1 MATHNVAINITDS
14 VDGKIAVKIQEIG
27 SAARVSTTGL
37 RGLQTAIDQ
46 VSGSG
51 LTGLKTTLQQISAS
65 SQQLATTTTRMG
77 QAAFSASSGVD
88 KLATSYRNLNIAA
101 SAAILTLQ
109 QLATAANN
117 GSTATANLGKQTAVA
132 SAGTQ
137 SMGGAN
143 LMAASTLSVLE
154 GRTLGSNRAVARLLV
169 SYAGLGSIIKAAF
182 PVIGAIALIGILDM
196 MYDKVQKIVQAY
208 KDLTSQEREANL
220 ANIKSGEQ
228 TLKIKPSGDFNA
240 TAAKLLVGDLT
251 SEQEIQIQNV
261 AYAIKRIQY
270 EKDLAEA
277 VAQNNEKGLQGL
289 ALAQQKTKDDQLKL
303 DAIKKAKG
311 ELEGL
316 RKTYEDILTSTVT
329 LPGAA
334 YGSTGFEQPID
345 DVKVKLVN
353 DKGEVEK
360 LTAQF
365 TTATNAIQ
373 EIQHE
378 ADITAVHI
386 KGDFQSEPLAGMK
399 DEIKAA
405 AKEMAAF
412 NAELTKTKNIDI
424 KAGLTPIQQQQH
436 QYQQL
441 EQFKTQ
447 TKYPTENL
455 PKIDK
460 AEEATGV
467 GGIQKNNEL
476 ITQRNTILAAASEHY
491 RDEVSNIGLYNNALK
506 IESDYEKILLE
517 LSKNKASLS
526 PQQLADEK
534 AKLAAIKDSIQTSV
548 EAGRYQG
555 ELNKLYEDSAGP
567 LLNYRAAQAANV
579 TLFANGDISV
589 QKFIEHIRL
598 GGKIYADATN
608 PLAEY
613 THSLQNEI
621 DLLGKY
627 GTALAVASEIQ
638 KIQNILR
645 EKGKTLTDSEV
656 SNLRQYLTTLE
667 LNKQLNQEINNIYQQ
682 QAGLLQNLYV
692 KQAALLS
699 QKVKDKAAIAQNTI
713 EIAKQNLQM
722 NREVTL
728 GNMLKGSMSQIM
740 SGYKGLATGITDT
753 MGKAFDTLGS
763 GFADSLGRAIAY
775 GQDLGDALKDVARQG
790 LSEIISGLVKL
801 GIQWVISETIAKG
814 LQAAGLAASKALAAA
829 TAVAWAPAA
838 ALVDTATMG
847 GAGVAADIA
856 LTTTAGVAMGIAGAG
871 AGGMHLATGGSV
883 WGTPGVDRIPA
894 MLTNGEFVVKANAA
908 SSHRSLLESINN
920 GTYYNSGGVVNNKNN
935 HYAKG
940 GSVNNISDLSRSFEA
955 VNHYE
960 HGGIIG
966 GSASSLYSSMGA
978 VNHYNSGGV
987 VNHYVNGG
995 SVSNTY
1001 SGGGRPIKVSVIHDG
1016 STAIQV
1022 QQVDDDHIRVIAKRE
1037 AKLAVHEHAPNV
1049 MASEFHNPN
1058 SKPSKAIA
1066 RNFQAPRRR
1075 SN

>member
-1 MATHNVAINITDS
+1 MATHNVAINVTDGVAPS
-14 VDGKIAVKIQEIG
+14 IAPKIQEIG
-27 SAARVSTTGL
+27 SAARISTTGL
-37 RGLQTAIDQ
+37 KGLQTAIDTI
-46 VSGSG
+46 SSKG
-51 LTGLKTTLQQISAS
+51 LTGLKTELAGISAS

-77 QAAFSASSGVD
+77 QAAFSAASGVD

-109 QLATAANN
+109 QLAMAANN

-132 SAGTQ
+132 SAGTR
-137 SMGGAN
+137 SMGGVS
-143 LMAASTLSVLE
+143 LMAASTLSVLQ
-154 GRTLGSNRAVARLLV
+154 GRTMGSNRAVGRLLV
-169 SYAGLGSIIKAAF
+169 SYMGLGPIIKAAF

-196 MYDKVQKIVQAY
+196 MYQGVLKVTRAY
-208 KDLTSQEREANL
+208 KDLVVGEREAQL
-220 ANIKSGEQ
+220 AEMRLGGKTLTVKPEKSFTAMDIAKAGVN
-228 TLKIKPSGDFNA
+228 DFE
-240 TAAKLLVGDLT
+240 KDKD
-251 SEQEIQIQNV
+251 IQIQT
-261 AYAIKRIQY
+261 AGYTIKQIEYAKQLA
-270 EKDLAEA
+270 DAEA
-277 VAQNNEKGLQGL
+277 VKNEKGLEG
-289 ALAQQKTKDDQLKL
+289 LKL
-303 DAIKKAKG
+303 AKQQVTTVQDKIKAEQTANAELIRQRDIAEGILKAHKVIPTQDAGAAAGTAAYLGKYGPVPSDIKTSTTDVHLVTDSKQVEELKKNVEQFNEAVDRSNQELLVLGKN
-311 ELEGL
+311 LEGA
-316 RKTYEDILTSTVT
+316 RK
-329 LPGAA
+329 
-334 YGSTGFEQPID
+334 
-345 DVKVKLVN
+345 K
-353 DKGEVEK
+353 
-360 LTAQF
+360 
-365 TTATNAIQ
+365 
-373 EIQHE
+373 
-378 ADITAVHI
+378 
-386 KGDFQSEPLAGMK
+386 EPLAGAK

-405 AKEMAAF
+405 EKQLKEF
-412 NAELTKTKNIDI
+412 NAELAKTRIADI
-424 KAGLTPIQQQQH
+424 KAGLTPLQQQQH
-436 QYQQL
+436 QYEQL
-441 EQFKTQ
+441 EQFR
-447 TKYPTENL
+447 TKALPENL
-455 PKIDK
+455 PKIDEK
-460 AEEATGV
+460 EAATGV

-491 RDEVSNIGLYNNALK
+491 RDEVGNIGLYNNALK

-534 AKLAAIKDSIQTSV
+534 AKLAAIKDSIKMSV

-555 ELNKLYEDSAGP
+555 ELNKLYEDSSGP
-567 LLNYRAAQAANV
+567 LLTYQATQAANV
-579 TLFANGDISV
+579 ALFAHGDISV
-589 QKFIEHIRL
+589 QKFLEHIRL

-645 EKGKTLTDSEV
+645 ETGKTLTDSEV

-713 EIAKQNLQM
+713 AIANQNLQM
-722 NREVTL
+722 NKEITL
-728 GNMLKGSMSQIM
+728 GNMLKGSMAQIL

-763 GFADSLGRAIAY
+763 GFADSIGRAIAY
-775 GQDLGDALKDVARQG
+775 GQNLGDALKDVARQG

-814 LQAAGLAASKALAAA
+814 LQAAGLAASKALATA
-829 TAVAWAPAA
+829 TALAWAPAA

-883 WGTPGVDRIPA
+883 WGTHGVDRIPA
-894 MLTNGEFVVKANAA
+894 MLTNGEFVVKASAA

-920 GTYYNSGGVVNNKNN
+920 GTYYNSGG
-935 HYAKG
+935 
-940 GSVNNISDLSRSFEA
+940 
-955 VNHYE
+955 
-960 HGGIIG
+960 
-966 GSASSLYSSMGA
+966 M
-978 VNHYNSGGV
+978 

-995 SVSNTY
+995 SVSNHY
-1001 SGGGRPIKVSVIHDG
+1001 GSGERPIKVSVIHDG

-1037 AKLAVHEHAPNV
+1037 AKLAVHEHAPGII
-1049 MASEFHNPN
+1049 ASELHNPN
-1058 SKPSKAIA
+1058 SKPSKAIS
-1066 RNFQAPRRR
+1066 RNFQSPRRR